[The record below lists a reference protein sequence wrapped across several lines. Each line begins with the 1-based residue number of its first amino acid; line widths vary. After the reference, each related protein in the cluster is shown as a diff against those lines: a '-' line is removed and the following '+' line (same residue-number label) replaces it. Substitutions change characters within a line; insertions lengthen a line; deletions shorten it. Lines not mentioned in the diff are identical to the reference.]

1 MFNKRV
7 TRMIAICVLAA
18 AFLAVPAASNA
29 VETTDLHNITSEDP
43 ASGNDQSSAITNDI
57 SDNENFTVRTD
68 KTSYTYTGREICPA
82 VTVVSNT
89 DSRQLTKGT
98 DYTVTYS
105 DNIIAGTATATVSGT
120 GSYTGTTDVKF
131 TISRLS
137 ISKASANLSYT
148 KATYSGN
155 LKKPGAVVKL
165 DGKKLKSG
173 SDYTVVYRNNRNAGT
188 ATAVI
193 QGKNNYSGS
202 VKKTFRI
209 QRKSITKFSAK
220 LSYTFTGYD
229 GSAKKPKV
237 TVKGRFGGSV
247 KTLLDKG
254 TVGSSKVKI
263 SYKNNVNTGKAT
275 VQITGKGNY
284 TGTIQRKF
292 KIAGQTEYGMYKKAQ
307 KNSSKTKYLILIN
320 TSAHRVGIYKG
331 SKNNW
336 SEIKYWKCAN
346 GAPATPTPKG
356 TFEVVNRGTS
366 FGKNKGYT
374 AWYWTRFYKNF
385 LFHSVLYQQGSATKL
400 RDGRLGLAAS
410 HGCVRLAKDNSH
422 WIYKNIPKKT
432 KVISY

>member
-1 MFNKRV
+1 M
-7 TRMIAICVLAA
+7 
-18 AFLAVPAASNA
+18 
-29 VETTDLHNITSEDP
+29 TTE
-43 ASGNDQSSAITNDI
+43 
-57 SDNENFTVRTD
+57 
-68 KTSYTYTGREICPA
+68 KTSYPYTGKEICPA
-82 VTVVSNT
+82 IKIMSNA
-89 DSRQLTKGT
+89 DGSQLAEGT
-98 DYTVTYS
+98 DYTVVYA
-105 DNIIAGTATATVSGT
+105 DNISAGTATATVTGT
-120 GSYTGTTDVKF
+120 GRYTGTLDVKF

-137 ISKASANLSYT
+137 ISKASAKLSYT

-155 LKKPGAVVKL
+155 LKKPTAAVKL
-165 DGKKLKSG
+165 DGKTLKSG
-173 SDYTVVYRNNRNAGT
+173 SDYTIVYKNNRNAGT
-188 ATAVI
+188 ATATI
-193 QGKNNYSGS
+193 KGKNNYSGS
-202 VKKTFRI
+202 VKKTFKI
-209 QRKSITKFSAK
+209 QRKSIVKFSAK

-237 TVKGRFGGSV
+237 TVKGRFGGSM
-247 KTLLDKG
+247 KTLLNKG

-263 SYKNNVNTGKAT
+263 SYKDNTNTGKAT
-275 VQITGKGNY
+275 VTITGKGNY
-284 TGTIQRKF
+284 TGTIKRKF
-292 KIAGQTEYGMYKKAQ
+292 KIAGETEYGMYKKAQ
-307 KNSSKTKYLILIN
+307 GISSKTKYLILVN

>member
-1 MFNKRV
+1 MLNRRMTK
-7 TRMIAICVLAA
+7 MIAICMLAA
-18 AFLAVPAASNA
+18 ALLAVPVVSNA
-29 VETTDLHNITSEDP
+29 LETTDLQNVINEDQG
-43 ASGNDQSSAITNDI
+43 SGNDQPAVITNDI
-57 SDNENFTVRTD
+57 SNSENFTVTTE
-68 KTSYTYTGREICPA
+68 KTSYPYTGKEICPA
-82 VTVVSNT
+82 LKIMSNA
-89 DSRQLTKGT
+89 DGSQLAEGT
-98 DYTVTYS
+98 DYTVVYA
-105 DNIIAGTATATVSGT
+105 DNISAGTATATVTGT
-120 GSYTGTTDVKF
+120 GRYTGTLDVKF

-137 ISKASANLSYT
+137 ISKASAKLSYT

-155 LKKPGAVVKL
+155 LKKPTAAVKL
-165 DGKKLKSG
+165 DGKTLKSG
-173 SDYTVVYRNNRNAGT
+173 SDYTIVYKNNRNAGT
-188 ATAVI
+188 ATATI
-193 QGKNNYSGS
+193 KGKNNYSGS
-202 VKKTFRI
+202 VKKTFKI
-209 QRKSITKFSAK
+209 QRKSIVKFSAK

-237 TVKGRFGGSV
+237 TVKGRFGGSM
-247 KTLLDKG
+247 KTLLSSG

-292 KIAGQTEYGMYKKAQ
+292 KIASQTEYGMYKKAQ

>member
-1 MFNKRV
+1 MLNRRI
-7 TRMIAICVLAA
+7 TRMLVICTLAVA
-18 AFLAVPAASNA
+18 LLAVPAVSNA
-29 VETTDLHNITSEDP
+29 LENTDLHSITTEDP
-43 ASGNDQSSAITNDI
+43 ASGNDQPSVTTNDI
-57 SDNENFTVRTD
+57 SDSELFTVTLE
-68 KTSYTYTGREICPA
+68 KASYSYTGTQICPE
-82 VTVVSNT
+82 VMIVST
-89 DSRQLTKGT
+89 ADGIRLTKDT
-98 DYTVTYS
+98 DYTVVYS
-105 DNIIAGTATATVSGT
+105 DNINAGTAKITVT
-120 GSYTGTTDVKF
+120 GAGKYKGMRDVNF
-131 TISRLS
+131 TISKLS
-137 ISKASANLSYT
+137 ISKAAAKLNYT
-148 KATYSGN
+148 KAIYSGN
-155 LKKPGAVVKL
+155 LKKPRVTVNL
-165 DGKKLKSG
+165 DGNKLKGG
-173 SDYTVVYRNNRNAGT
+173 SDYTIVYKNNRNAGT
-188 ATAVI
+188 ATAI
-193 QGKNNYSGS
+193 IKGKNNYSGS
-202 VKKTFRI
+202 IKKTFKI
-209 QRKSITKFSAK
+209 NRKSIVKFSAK
-220 LSYTFTGYD
+220 LSYTFTDYNGA
-229 GSAKKPKV
+229 AKKPKV
-237 TVKGRFGGSV
+237 TVKGRFGGSM
-247 KTLLDKG
+247 KTLLSSG

-307 KNSSKTKYLILIN
+307 KNSSKTKYLILVN

>member
-1 MFNKRV
+1 MLNRRI
-7 TRMIAICVLAA
+7 TRMLVICTLAVA
-18 AFLAVPAASNA
+18 LLAVPAVSNA
-29 VETTDLHNITSEDP
+29 LENTDLHSITTEDP
-43 ASGNDQSSAITNDI
+43 ASGNDQPAVITNDI
-57 SDNENFTVRTD
+57 SNSENFTVTTE
-68 KTSYTYTGREICPA
+68 KTSYPYTGKEICPA
-82 VTVVSNT
+82 IKIMSNA
-89 DSRQLTKGT
+89 DGSQLAEGT
-98 DYTVTYS
+98 DYTVVYA
-105 DNIIAGTATATVSGT
+105 DNISAGTATATVTGT
-120 GSYTGTTDVKF
+120 GRYTGTLDVKF

-137 ISKASANLSYT
+137 ISKASAKLSYT

-155 LKKPGAVVKL
+155 LKKPTAAVKL
-165 DGKKLKSG
+165 DGKTLKSG
-173 SDYTVVYRNNRNAGT
+173 SDYMIVYKNNRNAGT
-188 ATAVI
+188 ATATI
-193 QGKNNYSGS
+193 KGKNNYSGS
-202 VKKTFRI
+202 VKKTFKI
-209 QRKSITKFSAK
+209 QRKSIVKFSAK

-237 TVKGRFGGSV
+237 TVKGRFGGSM
-247 KTLLDKG
+247 KTLLNKG

-263 SYKNNVNTGKAT
+263 SYKDNTNTGKAT
-275 VQITGKGNY
+275 VTITGKGNY
-284 TGTIQRKF
+284 TGTIKRKF
-292 KIAGQTEYGMYKKAQ
+292 KIAGETEYGMYKKAQ
-307 KNSSKTKYLILIN
+307 GISSKTKYLILVN

-331 SKNNW
+331 SKN
-336 SEIKYWKCAN
+336 N

-410 HGCVRLAKDNSH
+410 HGCVRLAKDNSY